1 MRIKTPLYTAKN
13 IKIHVLTPFCLYA
26 AIRVLMRSAERNSE
40 YDTHA
45 RFLQQAL
52 QAMRRKIPL
61 SEMFL
66 MSMRIRDLANRGI
79 KLSEEA
85 YANSP
90 ERAKES
96 LPKGL
101 CFTHGFR

>member
-1 MRIKTPLYTAKN
+1 MR
-13 IKIHVLTPFCLYA
+13 A
-26 AIRVLMRSAERNSE
+26 AEDNPE
-40 YDTHA
+40 YNARA

-52 QAMRRKIPL
+52 EALRRKIPL
-61 SEMFL
+61 SEMLL
-66 MSMRIRDLANRGI
+66 MLLRIKDLARRGI

-90 ERAKES
+90 ECVKES

-101 CFTHGFR
+101 SFTHGFR